1 MVKGEKSIGVNSI
14 EKRLSFMNFIANTPN
29 LSGFK
34 LARKIREKQ
43 DAPETYQHLQVPPSN
58 CLAAL
63 LHSLLHSLLDEV
75 SIGIY
80 FIKALLGERG

>member
-63 LHSLLHSLLDEV
+63 LHSLLDEE
-75 SIGIY
+75 STGIY